1 MTVVVAGGT
10 RGIGLELAQGLSEP
24 GEQVFLG
31 YASDQASAVSACE
44 RLTAAGLVPTAVQ
57 ADMST
62 AEGARTL
69 VERASSGGSPI
80 RVLVH
85 SSVTVIPGSLM
96 ELSDEALERTLA
108 VNATSLLWLVR
119 AARPALQPGSCVLY
133 LTSRGGRHVVNGYGT
148 VGPAKSYAEGLV
160 RYLAVE
166 LAGAGI
172 RVNALAPGTQDTQ
185 ALRNVFGDQTDEVMR
200 AARAKNPSGRLVEP
214 ADYVALARFLVSR
227 EASMVTG
234 QSLFVYGGADLLG

>member
-10 RGIGLELAQGLSEP
+10 RGIGLELAEGLSEP
-24 GEQVFLG
+24 GEHVFVG
-31 YASDQASAVSACE
+31 YASDHASAASACE
-44 RLTAAGLVPTAVQ
+44 RLTTAGRVPTAVH
-57 ADMST
+57 ADLST
-62 AEGARTL
+62 AQGARTL
-69 VERASSGGSPI
+69 VEQASQNGPV

-85 SSVTVIPGSLM
+85 SSVTVIPGSLL
-96 ELSDEALERTLA
+96 EISDEDLSRTLA

-119 AARPALQPGSCVLY
+119 AARPFLGRGSSVLY
-133 LTSRGGRHVVNGYGT
+133 LTSRGGRHVVSGYGT

-185 ALRNVFGDQTDEVMR
+185 ALRDVFGDQTDEVMR
-200 AARAKNPSGRLVEP
+200 AARAKNPTGRLVEP
-214 ADYVALARFLVSR
+214 ADYVAVARFLSSP
-227 EASMVTG
+227 ESAMVTG